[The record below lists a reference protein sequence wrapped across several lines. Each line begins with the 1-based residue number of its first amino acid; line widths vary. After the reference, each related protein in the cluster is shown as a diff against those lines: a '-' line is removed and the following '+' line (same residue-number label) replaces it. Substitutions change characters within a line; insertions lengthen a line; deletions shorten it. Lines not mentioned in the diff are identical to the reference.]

1 MTAPQNPE
9 PQDEKRTFTD
19 EMEVAA
25 NDLVDKA
32 KELVA
37 EGNVR
42 KLIVRKMDGEQLIE
56 VPLTPAMVVSGALL
70 VFQPWLAMLGAIAAF
85 VTKVKLEVV
94 RVEDDGEKPKNDDK
108 ERIEID

>member
-9 PQDEKRTFTD
+9 PQNEKRTFSD
-19 EMEVAA
+19 EMEIAA
-25 NDLVDKA
+25 GDLVEKA

-42 KLIVRKMDGEQLIE
+42 RLIVRKMDGEKLAE
-56 VPLTPAMVVSGALL
+56 LPLTPTMVVSGALL
-70 VFQPWLAMLGAIAAF
+70 VFQPWLAALGAIAAF

-94 RVEDDGEKPKNDDK
+94 REEDDMEKPKNEDK
-108 ERIEID
+108 ERIDIE